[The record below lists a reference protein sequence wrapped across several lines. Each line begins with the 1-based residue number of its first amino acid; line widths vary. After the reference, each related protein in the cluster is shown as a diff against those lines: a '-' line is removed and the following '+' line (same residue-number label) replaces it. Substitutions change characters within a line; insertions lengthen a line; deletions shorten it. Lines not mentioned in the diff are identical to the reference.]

1 MISSY
6 FMHIYARKIK
16 DITVFTKIICNLVHI
31 FGIAQYCQLLKVPN
45 TPGQVLCENSF
56 TSLYRIIFL
65 SSLSPSRSSYSHAHD
80 VSIKSFP

>member
-16 DITVFTKIICNLVHI
+16 DITVFTQIICNLVHI

-45 TPGQVLCENSF
+45 TPGQVRMRELIHL
-56 TSLYRIIFL
+56 TLPDHLLILTL
-65 SSLSPSRSSYSHAHD
+65 SVPKQLLACA
-80 VSIKSFP
+80 